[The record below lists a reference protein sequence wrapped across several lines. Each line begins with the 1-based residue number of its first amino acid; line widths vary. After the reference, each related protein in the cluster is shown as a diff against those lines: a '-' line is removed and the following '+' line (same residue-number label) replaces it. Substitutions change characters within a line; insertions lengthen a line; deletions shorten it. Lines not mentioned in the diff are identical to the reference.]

1 MKSKRKSES
10 GSVRLGIFLVVVT
23 IGMLWAGGQSLY
35 TALCNR
41 HPTTMSYDDYVKTK
55 PSATWLVLTN
65 CEIDLTD
72 SCVKSYYGSKM
83 PTEIYV
89 PVRSVNAGR
98 TNEVVHVV
106 LATKDKEQLATLSE
120 MQNLDSK
127 GALSWIL
134 KNRQRVFCQRSV
146 SGLVEFGVNLKD
158 RDRQR
163 LSVLLRNAAKDFI
176 ILQEGAQPS
185 IVEGLGFTIAGIMI
199 PGLMIIYI
207 RRSREPSTVDI

>member
-1 MKSKRKSES
+1 
-10 GSVRLGIFLVVVT
+10 
-23 IGMLWAGGQSLY
+23 
-35 TALCNR
+35 
-41 HPTTMSYDDYVKTK
+41 MSYDDYVKTK

-185 IVEGLGFTIAGIMI
+185 IVEGLGFTIAGLMI
-199 PGLMIIYI
+199 LGLMIIYI